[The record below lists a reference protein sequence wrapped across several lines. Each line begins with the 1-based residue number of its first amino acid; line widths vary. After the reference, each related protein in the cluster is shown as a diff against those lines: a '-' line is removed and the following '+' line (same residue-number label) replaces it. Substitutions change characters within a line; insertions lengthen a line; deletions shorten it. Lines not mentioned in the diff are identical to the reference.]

1 MQKELKPV
9 NKVKIKLLDVDGTVL
24 KEDEIT
30 NTVTQGWSNTCAYLA
45 LNGARP
51 TGGTTAPDSIVI
63 CASTQ
68 TIDATSSA
76 QYHTTLN
83 SATGLTGSYY
93 YGNTTNSLS
102 GGTITAQAT
111 ITATAAFTV
120 AEILLGVGMNSQ
132 GENIPIAYSTYNAT
146 LNANQQIQ
154 ITWQL
159 NF

>member
-24 KEDEIT
+24 KEDEVT

-51 TGGTTAPDSIVI
+51 TNATLAPGKIAI
-63 CASTQ
+63 LASTQ
-68 TIDATSSA
+68 TLDSTSST
-76 QYHTTLN
+76 QYQTTLN
-83 SATGLTGSYY
+83 NVTGINGTF
-93 YGNTTNSLS
+93 YGANTTNSIS

-111 ITATAAFTV
+111 ITATNAFTV
-120 AEILLGVGMNSQ
+120 AEIMLFDSSTGY
-132 GENIPIAYSTYNAT
+132 NIAIAYSTYNAT

>member
-1 MQKELKPV
+1 MPKELKPA

-24 KEDEIT
+24 KEDEVT
-30 NTVTQGWSNTCAYLA
+30 NTVTAGWSNTCAYLA

-51 TGGTTAPDSIVI
+51 TNATLAPGKIYI
-63 CASTQ
+63 CANTQ
-68 TIDATSSA
+68 TIDSTPST
-76 QYHTTLN
+76 QYYTTIN
-83 SATGLTGSYY
+83 SATVINGANYSAS
-93 YGNTTNSLS
+93 TTNSLS

-120 AEILLGVGMNSQ
+120 AEILLQDATTGSQ
-132 GENIPIAYSTYNAT
+132 QFIAYSTYSAT

>member
-1 MQKELKPV
+1 MPKELKPA

-24 KEDEIT
+24 KEDEVT
-30 NTVTQGWSNTCAYLA
+30 NTVTAGWSNTCAYLA

-51 TGGTTAPDSIVI
+51 TNATLAPGKIYICSTTQTVDSTP
-63 CASTQ
+63 STQ
-68 TIDATSSA
+68 Y
-76 QYHTTLN
+76 QTTLN
-83 SATGLTGSYY
+83 SEAGIIGTNYSAS
-93 YGNTTNSLS
+93 TTNSIS

-111 ITATAAFTV
+111 ITATSAFTV
-120 AEILLGVGMNSQ
+120 AEILLGDASAGGMVF
-132 GENIPIAYSTYNAT
+132 IAYSTYSAT

>member
-1 MQKELKPV
+1 MPKELKPV

-24 KEDEIT
+24 KEDEVT

-51 TGGTTAPDSIVI
+51 SNATLAPGKIYI

-68 TIDATSSA
+68 TVDSTPST
-76 QYHTTLN
+76 QYYTTLN
-83 SATGLTGSYY
+83 GVIGITGSSY
-93 YGNTTNSLS
+93 NASTTNSIS

-111 ITATAAFTV
+111 ITATSAFTV
-120 AEILLGVGMNSQ
+120 AEILLGDASSSGQ
-132 GENIPIAYSTYNAT
+132 QFIAYSTYNAT